1 MLGYEGVACSPL
13 GRPLRSVIHGHVHST
28 SLAFF
33 CGFQRI
39 LLCIAFSD
47 VRRCSQRGW
56 WRLPRIS
63 VAVGRLCCQH
73 KLHLNSFI
81 FLTFVLLFLPPGQ
94 LAPSVYVL
102 VDIYAAAM
110 CSEACKAEPCAAL
123 AKRWTPAGPPMQ
135 RDRRTPE
142 LRGRPTGAVRGCGAR
157 ARSQGALTRRP
168 VVRKVAL
175 AVLQIAE
182 FMAYHRA
189 RAMTAKIRSRFF
201 AVFKRLRQ
209 THPTLLRQSCSH
221 RLRTRTYKHVRS
233 RFVIPEL
240 VLSRR
245 AVLPSG

>member
-1 MLGYEGVACSPL
+1 MVMYTRLPSHFFAVFNASCFVSPFPMCAAVRSEGGGVCHESLWPL
-13 GRPLRSVIHGHVHST
+13 AVCVVNINSST
-28 SLAFF
+28 HHLFF
-33 CGFQRI
+33 I
-39 LLCIAFSD
+39 LLF
-47 VRRCSQRGW
+47 
-56 WRLPRIS
+56 
-63 VAVGRLCCQH
+63 
-73 KLHLNSFI
+73 
-81 FLTFVLLFLPPGQ
+81 FVLPPGQ